1 MSLFALWL
9 MYVFF
14 PPFGTSSSIGRFVL
28 CLYEGAVGVFLHAT
42 KLFCIQG
49 THNSHTQ
56 HAYLY
61 DDFFLAKSGFV
72 TSLPRVTG
80 KPLPLP
86 LLLGV
91 SLRVPMWDRA
101 MSHRTG
107 RWPIYLS
114 KLGFAVVLGLRR
126 T

>member
-1 MSLFALWL
+1 
-9 MYVFF
+9 MYFF
-14 PPFGTSSSIGRFVL
+14 SPFGTSSSIGRFVL

-72 TSLPRVTG
+72 MMLPQALVRLFLA
-80 KPLPLP
+80 PLPA

-91 SLRVPMWDRA
+91 NA
-101 MSHRTG
+101 
-107 RWPIYLS
+107 
-114 KLGFAVVLGLRR
+114 AAAGLKF
-126 T
+126 